1 MTRVL
6 VIDDD
11 PDISRLLT
19 LKLTRAGMDVE
30 SRSDGLSGLDAI
42 RELHPHVAVVD
53 WMMPRMD
60 GIALAREV
68 RAASDMA
75 DVRLLMLTARVSPA
89 DHALARSS
97 GFDDVLTK
105 PFTGND
111 LVARVQGLCDRTTA
125 DD

>member
-1 MTRVL
+1 ME
-6 VIDDD
+6 
-11 PDISRLLT
+11 
-19 LKLTRAGMDVE
+19 VE
-30 SRSDGLSGLDAI
+30 SRADGLSGLDAI

-68 RAASDMA
+68 RAASDIA
-75 DVRLLMLTARVSPA
+75 DVRLLMLTARMSPA

-105 PFTGND
+105 PFVSKD
-111 LVARVQGLCDRTTA
+111 LIARVKGLSERTAEA
-125 DD
+125 D